1 MAKTGLEILKAPGT
15 TAGEIAAILE
25 KGHPPFGE
33 GEVQCD
39 LVDCKDCWLACWLGS
54 PPARFPPLSISPSA
68 DRQRQHSPSGLL
80 LVLRINSTVSAA
92 DVCVDYAPK

>member
-15 TAGEIAAILE
+15 TAGEIAAILS

-39 LVDCKDCWLACWLGS
+39 LVDCKDCWLA
-54 PPARFPPLSISPSA
+54 
-68 DRQRQHSPSGLL
+68 
-80 LVLRINSTVSAA
+80 
-92 DVCVDYAPK
+92 

>member
-15 TAGEIAAILE
+15 TAGEIAAILS

-39 LVDCKDCWLACWLGS
+39 LVDCKDCWLAWLTTGKI
-54 PPARFPPLSISPSA
+54 PAPIPS
-68 DRQRQHSPSGLL
+68 
-80 LVLRINSTVSAA
+80 LR
-92 DVCVDYAPK
+92 